1 MEPQDNKQSTT
12 AKIKQKIE
20 QKVKNKILKIVL
32 TWIVMH
38 IIPIILVLL
47 VATLLLLIIQLN
59 MNTVKDTFESMKNT
73 ISQIFASEGN
83 DEKSKQDNYSI
94 KDELK
99 AMIKISD
106 DGSRF
111 EQKSEFSKIM
121 IQRLKDAQINTTQ
134 MYYTEEDYDPEEDAN
149 NLSDDELKNMID
161 KYIRAEVKTMFPK
174 IRKDDN
180 GIDGIVKIRR
190 TGYRAEADSESYID
204 EELEYVPYSQLKAEA
219 SETVEE
225 DSIAAEYLKH
235 FSLNPDTFELCLL
248 VENRQY
254 IWKDDEEH
262 EGKPDTTRITFTM
275 NEFDYQTALEPYAT
289 PVNFFVSLHQIVDD
303 VDLMNELVD
312 KVKNSTITLTYVEVP
327 VITNS
332 LWKYRGTLTTYEDTE
347 TVTTV
352 TAIKYNEIR
361 DEQGELIRKDPIDTY
376 NHTETTATTPQVEV
390 RVEQLDTRKKC
401 KVYLDE
407 IGHEMNPAYTRN
419 VSNSANLIVQEA
431 NTWILETKKI
441 INQGNA
447 RPLPVGNEDDDGPI
461 EGEAKGW
468 EYHQFIKKEPTQTPS
483 TYYPKAP
490 SGYEDINATSELY
503 TYQTKKFSITG
514 KNSKDRFSYTTNV
527 VDKGGG
533 IKTDEV
539 IEFLNTYP
547 RAKNNLLTSPS
558 MFYYYLEQNENTQE
572 LEKDMKIIIEKI
584 TGIKQPEGRSD
595 YFDDNSIFSDLI
607 NKGQEIISGTT
618 EFNGKTYKNIKQ
630 KGSDW
635 CGIACATIVINGYGG
650 YNLTQ
655 DEIHAK
661 YRNANGNY
669 LWRQAISDYIG
680 GGDYGYDIPN
690 GIIKQLNAGKPT
702 IIHITPN
709 NGVYKTSGGHFVV
722 LLGIREKDGD
732 LQFNVSDVGGNY
744 IGRGRN
750 GWVSSKIVL
759 KYCDKYVIIK

>member
-12 AKIKQKIE
+12 TKIKQKIE
-20 QKVKNKILKIVL
+20 QKVKNKILKIIL
-32 TWIVMH
+32 TWLVTH
-38 IIPIILVLL
+38 IIPIILVLFI
-47 VATLLLLIIQLN
+47 ATLLLLIIQLN
-59 MNTVKDTFESMKNT
+59 MNTVKDTFQSMKTT

-106 DGSRF
+106 DGLRF

-134 MYYTEEDYDPEEDAN
+134 MYYTDEDYDPEEDAN

-174 IRKDDN
+174 ISDDDN

-190 TGYRAEADSESYID
+190 TGYRAEDNSESYID

-219 SETVEE
+219 SEIVED

-248 VENRQY
+248 IENRQY
-254 IWKDDEEH
+254 IWKEDEEH
-262 EGKPDTTRITFTM
+262 KGKPDTTVITFTM

-332 LWKYRGTLTTYEDTE
+332 LWKYRGTLTTYKDTK

-352 TAIKYNEIR
+352 TFTKYEEIT
-361 DEQGELIRKDPIDTY
+361 DEKGNVDKRIADTY

-390 RVEQLDTRKKC
+390 QVDQLDTRKKC

-407 IGHEMNPAYTRN
+407 IGHKMNPAYTRD
-419 VSNSANLIVQEA
+419 VSNSANLVVQEA
-431 NTWILETKKI
+431 NTWISKTQKVI
-441 INQGNA
+441 VQGNL
-447 RPLPVGNEDDDGPI
+447 RPLPAGAEEDDGPI
-461 EGEAKGW
+461 KGEAKGW
-468 EYHQFIKKEPTQTPS
+468 EYHQFIKKEPTQTPN
-483 TYYPKAP
+483 TYYPKVP
-490 SGYEDINATSELY
+490 SEYEVTAITSEEY
-503 TYQTKKFSITG
+503 IYHTKKFSITG
-514 KNSKDRFSYTTNV
+514 KNSQSRFSYTTNV

-539 IEFLNTYP
+539 IEFLNTYT

-584 TGIKQPEGRSD
+584 TGVKQPEGRID
-595 YFDDNSIFSDLI
+595 Y
-607 NKGQEIISGTT
+607 IIDGENSGTGMDMKDLVGT
-618 EFNGKTYKNIKQ
+618 DEYEDANEVQKKIVELARSCKIGGSKGMCLSWINTVANRAGAGVIRQGYARLAGNKYGVSKDFSYVPLGAAVYGLGGKNSVYGHCGIYIGNGLVAHCLGPTYANTTNGIRIESLSAWKSKYRATCWGWYSNVPVNSKYPITQGLMTGQ
-630 KGSDW
+630 KG
-635 CGIACATIVINGYGG
+635 VI
-650 YNLTQ
+650 
-655 DEIHAK
+655 K
-661 YRNANGNY
+661 
-669 LWRQAISDYIG
+669 
-680 GGDYGYDIPN
+680 
-690 GIIKQLNAGKPT
+690 
-702 IIHITPN
+702 
-709 NGVYKTSGGHFVV
+709 
-722 LLGIREKDGD
+722 
-732 LQFNVSDVGGNY
+732 
-744 IGRGRN
+744 
-750 GWVSSKIVL
+750 
-759 KYCDKYVIIK
+759 

>member
-12 AKIKQKIE
+12 TKIKQKIE
-20 QKVKNKILKIVL
+20 QKVKNKILKIIL

-38 IIPIILVLL
+38 IIPIILVLFI
-47 VATLLLLIIQLN
+47 ATLLLLIIQLN
-59 MNTVKDTFESMKNT
+59 MNTVKDTFQSMKNT

-106 DGSRF
+106 DGLRF

-134 MYYTEEDYDPEEDAN
+134 MYYTDEDYDPEEDAN

-174 IRKDDN
+174 IRNDDN

-190 TGYRAEADSESYID
+190 TGYRAEDNSESYID

-219 SETVEE
+219 SEIVED

-248 VENRQY
+248 IENRQY
-254 IWKDDEEH
+254 IWKEDEEH
-262 EGKPDTTRITFTM
+262 KGKPDTTVITFTM

-352 TAIKYNEIR
+352 TFTKYEEIT
-361 DEQGELIRKDPIDTY
+361 DEKGNVDKKIVDTY
-376 NHTETTATTPQVEV
+376 NYTEPEPTATTPQDKLQVD
-390 RVEQLDTRKKC
+390 QLDTRKKC

-407 IGHEMNPAYTRN
+407 IGHKMNPAYTRD
-419 VSNSANLIVQEA
+419 VSNSANLVVQEA
-431 NTWILETKKI
+431 NTWISKTQKVI
-441 INQGNA
+441 VQGNL
-447 RPLPVGNEDDDGPI
+447 RPLPAAGEEDDGPI

-468 EYHQFIKKEPTQTPS
+468 EYHQFIKKEPTQTPN
-483 TYYPKAP
+483 TYSPKVP
-490 SGYEDINATSELY
+490 SGYEVTAITSEKY
-503 TYQTKKFSITG
+503 IYHTKKFSITG
-514 KNSKDRFSYTTNV
+514 KNSKSRFSYTTNV

-584 TGIKQPEGRSD
+584 TGVKQPEGRSD
-595 YFDDNSIFSDLI
+595 Y
-607 NKGQEIISGTT
+607 IIDGENSGTGMDMKDLVGT
-618 EFNGKTYKNIKQ
+618 DEYEDANEVQKKIVELARSCKIGGAKGMCLSWINTIASRAGAGVSRQGYARLAGNKYGVSKDFSYVPLGAAVYGLGGKNSVYGHCGIYIGNGLVAHCLGPTYNNTTNGIRIESLSEWKSKYRATCWGWYSNVPVNSKYPITQGLMTGQ
-630 KGSDW
+630 KG
-635 CGIACATIVINGYGG
+635 VI
-650 YNLTQ
+650 
-655 DEIHAK
+655 K
-661 YRNANGNY
+661 
-669 LWRQAISDYIG
+669 
-680 GGDYGYDIPN
+680 
-690 GIIKQLNAGKPT
+690 
-702 IIHITPN
+702 
-709 NGVYKTSGGHFVV
+709 
-722 LLGIREKDGD
+722 
-732 LQFNVSDVGGNY
+732 
-744 IGRGRN
+744 
-750 GWVSSKIVL
+750 
-759 KYCDKYVIIK
+759 

>member
-12 AKIKQKIE
+12 TKIKQKIE
-20 QKVKNKILKIVL
+20 QKVKNKILKIIL

-38 IIPIILVLL
+38 IIPIILVLFI
-47 VATLLLLIIQLN
+47 ATLLLLIIQLN
-59 MNTVKDTFESMKNT
+59 MNTVKDTFQSMKNT

-106 DGSRF
+106 DGLRF

-134 MYYTEEDYDPEEDAN
+134 MYYTDEDYDPEEDAN

-174 IRKDDN
+174 IRDDDN

-190 TGYRAEADSESYID
+190 TGYRAEDNSESYID

-219 SETVEE
+219 SEIVED

-235 FSLNPDTFELCLL
+235 FSLIPDTVELCLL
-248 VENRQY
+248 IENRQY
-254 IWKDDEEH
+254 IWKEDEEH
-262 EGKPDTTRITFTM
+262 KGKPDTTVITFTM

-352 TAIKYNEIR
+352 TFTKYEEIT
-361 DEQGELIRKDPIDTY
+361 DEKGNVDKKIVDTY
-376 NHTETTATTPQVEV
+376 NYTEPEPTATTPQDKLQVD
-390 RVEQLDTRKKC
+390 QLDTRKKC

-407 IGHEMNPAYTRN
+407 IGHKMNPAYTRD
-419 VSNSANLIVQEA
+419 VSNSANLVVQEA
-431 NTWILETKKI
+431 NTWISKTQKVI
-441 INQGNA
+441 VQGNL
-447 RPLPVGNEDDDGPI
+447 RPLPAAGEEDDGPI

-468 EYHQFIKKEPTQTPS
+468 EYHQFIKKEPTQTPN
-483 TYYPKAP
+483 TYSPKVP
-490 SGYEDINATSELY
+490 SGYEVTAITSEKY
-503 TYQTKKFSITG
+503 IYHTKKFSITG
-514 KNSKDRFSYTTNV
+514 KNSKSRFSYTTNV

-584 TGIKQPEGRSD
+584 TGVKQPEGRSD

-618 EFNGKTYKNIKQ
+618 TINGRTYKNYKQ
-630 KGSDW
+630 PSGSKW
-635 CGIACATIVINGYGG
+635 CGITCAAIVLSGYG
-650 YNLTQ
+650 YNLTPS
-655 DEIHAK
+655 DINSK
-661 YRNANGNY
+661 YGY
-669 LWRQAISDYIG
+669 GWRQAIAQNIG
-680 GGDYGYDIPN
+680 GGGYADDIPS
-690 GIIKQLNAGKPT
+690 GIIRQLNAGKPT
-702 IIHITPN
+702 IIHIKPN
-709 NGVYKTSGGHFVV
+709 SDLYRTNGGHYIV
-722 LLGIREKDGD
+722 LLGIREVDGD
-732 LQFNVSDVGGNY
+732 TQFLVSDPGGNY

-750 GWVSSKIVL
+750 GWVSAGKVL
-759 KYCDKYVIIK
+759 RYCDKYVIMK

>member
-12 AKIKQKIE
+12 TKIKQKIE
-20 QKVKNKILKIVL
+20 QKVKNKILKIIL

-38 IIPIILVLL
+38 IIPIILVLFI
-47 VATLLLLIIQLN
+47 ATLLLLIIQLN
-59 MNTVKDTFESMKNT
+59 MNTVKDTFQSMKTT

-106 DGSRF
+106 DGLRF

-134 MYYTEEDYDPEEDAN
+134 MYYTDEDYDPEEDAN

-174 IRKDDN
+174 IRDDDN

-190 TGYRAEADSESYID
+190 TGYRAEDNSESYID

-219 SETVEE
+219 SEIVED

-248 VENRQY
+248 IENRQY
-254 IWKDDEEH
+254 IWKEDEEH
-262 EGKPDTTRITFTM
+262 KGKPDTTVITFTM

-352 TAIKYNEIR
+352 TVTKYEEIT
-361 DEQGELIRKDPIDTY
+361 DEEGNVNKNIVDTY
-376 NHTETTATTPQVEV
+376 NYTETTATTPQAKVQV
-390 RVEQLDTRKKC
+390 DQLDTRKKC

-407 IGHEMNPAYTRN
+407 IGHKMNPAYTRD
-419 VSNSANLIVQEA
+419 VSNSANLVVQEA
-431 NTWILETKKI
+431 NTWISKTQKVI
-441 INQGNA
+441 VQGNL
-447 RPLPVGNEDDDGPI
+447 RPLPAASEEDDGPI

-468 EYHQFIKKEPTQTPS
+468 EYHQFIKKEPTQTPN
-483 TYYPKAP
+483 TYYPKVP
-490 SGYEDINATSELY
+490 SEYEVTAITSEKY
-503 TYQTKKFSITG
+503 IYHTKKFSITG
-514 KNSKDRFSYTTNV
+514 ENSKSRFSYTTNV

-547 RAKNNLLTSPS
+547 KAKNNLLTSPS

-584 TGIKQPEGRSD
+584 TGVKQPEGRSD

-618 EFNGKTYKNIKQ
+618 TINGRTYKNYKQ
-630 KGSDW
+630 PSGSKW
-635 CGIACATIVINGYGG
+635 CGITCAAIVLSGYG
-650 YNLTQ
+650 YNLTPS
-655 DEIHAK
+655 DINSK
-661 YRNANGNY
+661 YGY
-669 LWRQAISDYIG
+669 GWRQAIAQNIG
-680 GGDYGYDIPN
+680 GGGYADDIPS
-690 GIIKQLNAGKPT
+690 GIIRQLNAGKPT
-702 IIHITPN
+702 IIHIEPN
-709 NGVYKTSGGHFVV
+709 SDLYRTNGGHYIV
-722 LLGIREKDGD
+722 LLGIREVDGD
-732 LQFNVSDVGGNY
+732 TQFLVSDPGGNY

-750 GWVSSKIVL
+750 GWVSAGKVL
-759 KYCDKYVIIK
+759 RYCDKYVIMK

>member
-12 AKIKQKIE
+12 TKIKQKIE
-20 QKVKNKILKIVL
+20 QKVKNKILKIIL

-38 IIPIILVLL
+38 IIPIILVLFI
-47 VATLLLLIIQLN
+47 ATLLLLIIQLN
-59 MNTVKDTFESMKNT
+59 MNTVKDTFQSMKNT

-106 DGSRF
+106 DGLRF

-134 MYYTEEDYDPEEDAN
+134 MYYTDEDYDPEEDAN

-174 IRKDDN
+174 IRDDDN

-190 TGYRAEADSESYID
+190 TGYRAEDNSESYID

-219 SETVEE
+219 SEIVED

-248 VENRQY
+248 IENRQY
-254 IWKDDEEH
+254 IWKEDEEH
-262 EGKPDTTRITFTM
+262 KGKPDTTVITFTM

-352 TAIKYNEIR
+352 TFTKYEEIT
-361 DEQGELIRKDPIDTY
+361 DEKGNVDKKIVDTY
-376 NHTETTATTPQVEV
+376 NYTEPEPTATTPQDKLQVD
-390 RVEQLDTRKKC
+390 QLDTRKKC

-407 IGHEMNPAYTRN
+407 IGHKMNPAYTRD
-419 VSNSANLIVQEA
+419 VSNSANLVVQEA
-431 NTWILETKKI
+431 NTWISKTQKVI
-441 INQGNA
+441 VQGNL
-447 RPLPVGNEDDDGPI
+447 RPLPAAGEEDDGPI

-468 EYHQFIKKEPTQTPS
+468 EYHQFIKKEPTQTPN
-483 TYYPKAP
+483 TYSPKVP
-490 SGYEDINATSELY
+490 SGYEVTAITSEKY
-503 TYQTKKFSITG
+503 IYHTKKFSITG
-514 KNSKDRFSYTTNV
+514 KNSKSRFSYTTNV

-584 TGIKQPEGRSD
+584 TGVKQPEGRSD

-618 EFNGKTYKNIKQ
+618 TINGRTYKNYKQ
-630 KGSDW
+630 PSGSKW
-635 CGIACATIVINGYGG
+635 CGITCAAIVLSGYG
-650 YNLTQ
+650 YNLTPS
-655 DEIHAK
+655 DINSK
-661 YRNANGNY
+661 YGY
-669 LWRQAISDYIG
+669 GWRQAIAQNIG
-680 GGDYGYDIPN
+680 GGGYADDIPS
-690 GIIKQLNAGKPT
+690 GIIRQLNAGKPT
-702 IIHITPN
+702 IIHIKPN
-709 NGVYKTSGGHFVV
+709 SDLYRTNGGHYIV
-722 LLGIREKDGD
+722 LLGIREVDGD
-732 LQFNVSDVGGNY
+732 TQFLVSDPGGNY

-750 GWVSSKIVL
+750 GWVSAGKVL
-759 KYCDKYVIIK
+759 RYCDKYVIMK

>member
-12 AKIKQKIE
+12 TKIKQKIE
-20 QKVKNKILKIVL
+20 QKVKNKILKIIL

-38 IIPIILVLL
+38 IIPIILVLFI
-47 VATLLLLIIQLN
+47 ATLLLLIIQLN
-59 MNTVKDTFESMKNT
+59 MNTVKDTFQSMKNT

-106 DGSRF
+106 DGLRF

-134 MYYTEEDYDPEEDAN
+134 MYYTDEDYDPEEDAN

-174 IRKDDN
+174 IRDDDN

-190 TGYRAEADSESYID
+190 TGYRAEDNSESYID

-219 SETVEE
+219 SEIVED

-248 VENRQY
+248 IENRQY
-254 IWKDDEEH
+254 IWKEDEEH
-262 EGKPDTTRITFTM
+262 KGKPDTTVITFTM

-352 TAIKYNEIR
+352 TFTKYEEIT
-361 DEQGELIRKDPIDTY
+361 DEKGNVDKKIVDTY
-376 NHTETTATTPQVEV
+376 NYTEPEPTATTPQDKLQVD
-390 RVEQLDTRKKC
+390 QLDTRKKC

-407 IGHEMNPAYTRN
+407 IGHKMNPAYTRD
-419 VSNSANLIVQEA
+419 VSNSANLVVQEA
-431 NTWILETKKI
+431 NTWISKTQKVI
-441 INQGNA
+441 VQGNL
-447 RPLPVGNEDDDGPI
+447 RPLPAAGEEDDGPI

-468 EYHQFIKKEPTQTPS
+468 EYHQFIKKEPTQTPN
-483 TYYPKAP
+483 TYSPKVP
-490 SGYEDINATSELY
+490 SGYEVTAITSEKY
-503 TYQTKKFSITG
+503 IYHTKKFSITG
-514 KNSKDRFSYTTNV
+514 KNSKSRFSYTTNV

-584 TGIKQPEGRSD
+584 TGIKQPEGRFE
-595 YFDDNSIFSDLI
+595 YFDENNNFDDVI
-607 NKGQEIISGTT
+607 NNGGVERVDGTV
-618 EFNGKTYKNIKQ
+618 EFNGKIYKNLKQ
-630 KGSDW
+630 PQNSNW
-635 CGIACATIVINGYGG
+635 CGIACATIAINGYGG
-650 YNLTQ
+650 YNFTQ
-655 DEIHAK
+655 QEIKQK
-661 YRNANGNY
+661 YGY
-669 LWRQAISDYIG
+669 SWRQAISDYIG
-680 GGDYGYDIPN
+680 GGAYVTKNIRSGV
-690 GIIKQLNAGKPT
+690 IKQLNEGKPT
-702 IIHITPN
+702 IIHELPN
-709 NGVYKTSGGHFVV
+709 SGRFSTKNGHYIV
-722 LLGIREKDGD
+722 LLGIRNEAGD
-732 LQFNVSDVGGNY
+732 TQFYVSDVGHRAKN
-744 IGRGRN
+744 RN
-750 GWVSSKIVL
+750 GWISASEVL
-759 KYCDKYVIIK
+759 KYCDKYVTIN